1 LTWEKTGIWEF
12 AYMDISEKELIKRAK
27 QGDRQAQA
35 QIVVKYERMVYNL
48 SLRLLGDQ
56 DLAEGVLQETF
67 LKVIQAL
74 PNFKEQS
81 QLSTWIYRIATN
93 QALMR
98 LRSKKR
104 HRQSFDENIENENR
118 DYSAFIR
125 SLEKDP
131 LDSLINQELKE
142 KMDRAIA
149 ELPENYR
156 AAFVLKDIE
165 GLALKEIAD
174 ILDISLPAVK
184 SNLHRARIVLRNKLA
199 EHWN

>member
-1 LTWEKTGIWEF
+1 
-12 AYMDISEKELIKRAK
+12 MDITEKELIKRAK
-27 QGDRQAQA
+27 EGDRQAQA

-48 SLRLLGDQ
+48 ALRLLGDQ

-104 HRQSFDENIENENR
+104 RKQSFDENIENENR

-142 KMDRAIA
+142 KLDKAIG
-149 ELPENYR
+149 ELPDNYR
-156 AAFVLKDIE
+156 TVFVLKDIE
-165 GLALKEIAD
+165 GLALKEISD
-174 ILDISLPAVK
+174 MLDISLPAVK
-184 SNLHRARIVLRNKLA
+184 SNLHRARIALRNKLA
-199 EHWN
+199 ELWN

>member
-1 LTWEKTGIWEF
+1 
-12 AYMDISEKELIKRAK
+12 MDISEKELIKRAK